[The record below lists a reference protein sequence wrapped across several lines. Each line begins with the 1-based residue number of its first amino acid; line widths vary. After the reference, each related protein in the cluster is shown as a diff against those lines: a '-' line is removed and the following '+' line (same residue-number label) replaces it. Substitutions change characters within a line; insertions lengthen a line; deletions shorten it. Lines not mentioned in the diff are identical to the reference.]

1 MENPRLM
8 SELIDESDLDSLA
21 LVADGA
27 TVTYAQLAERSDA
40 LATRLTGL
48 SFGVGDRVAFMAPN
62 SIATVCCYLACA
74 KAGFV
79 AVPMSIRASVEE
91 LAFQL
96 TDAAP
101 VVLIHPPQLTETV
114 RDAVSRAGSAPLVLE
129 ISDANLWSI
138 SSHTEEVPPV
148 LVTENDVFSIMYTG
162 GTTGVAKAAVQSHA
176 AWTSAVRNVVSTWEL
191 TASDRHA
198 CVLPMSHVAWFT
210 VAAHLNVG
218 AQSWLISR
226 WDPQALLDLVAA
238 EAITTLNLIPTM
250 LNDLVVE
257 ATARPRDVSSL
268 RLLTVAGSPMPPEL
282 YARAER
288 TFGPIIGNIYGLT
301 ETSGPVTFL
310 MPQELASGRVN
321 SAGRPGPGVEVAIF
335 NTAGT
340 PAAGAS
346 EGEILLRGPQ
356 VITEYLN
363 KPDETELA
371 LRNGWFHT
379 GDVGRFDDEGFLYIL
394 DRSKD
399 MIKSGG
405 FNVYPK
411 EIEDVLYSHPAVLEA
426 AVIGAPDPKWM
437 ESAVAYVALREGA
450 SVTEETLRG
459 HCRAKLANYKVPK
472 SIEFAQSIPR
482 TSVGKFDKK
491 ALREALLARMNGES
505 DPGHLANRVGD

>member
-1 MENPRLM
+1 M
-8 SELIDESDLDSLA
+8 SELINASDMDSLA
-21 LVADGA
+21 LVTDDA
-27 TVTYAQLAERSDA
+27 TITYAQLAGQSDA
-40 LATRLTGL
+40 LAARLFGL
-48 SFGVGDRVAFMAPN
+48 SIGVGDRVAFMAPN
-62 SIATVCCYLACA
+62 SILAVCCYLACA
-74 KAGFV
+74 KAGFI
-79 AVPMSIRASVEE
+79 AVPLSIRASVEE
-91 LAFQL
+91 LQFQV

-101 VVLIHPPQLTETV
+101 RVLIHHPQFTETV
-114 RDAVSRAGSAPLVLE
+114 ESVVARVDRAPSLLE
-129 ISDANLWSI
+129 ISDADLWSI
-138 SSHTEEVPPV
+138 GSRTEGVPPV
-148 LVTENDVFSIMYTG
+148 ATTGNDVFSIMYTG

-176 AWTSAVRNVVSTWEL
+176 AWTSTIRNVVSTWEL
-191 TASDRHA
+191 TANDRHV

-210 VAAHLNVG
+210 VAAHLSVG
-218 AQSWLISR
+218 APSWLSSR
-226 WDPQALLDLVAA
+226 WDPKALLDLVAA
-238 EAITTLNLIPTM
+238 EGITTLNLIPTM
-250 LNDLVVE
+250 LNDIVVE
-257 ATARPRDVSSL
+257 ATARPRDISSL

-321 SAGRPGPGVEVAIF
+321 SAGRPGHGVEVSIF
-335 NTAGT
+335 RSPES
-340 PAAGAS
+340 PAAEAS

-356 VITEYLN
+356 VIAEYLN
-363 KPDETELA
+363 RPDETELA
-371 LRNGWFHT
+371 LRDGWFHT

-437 ESAVAYVALREGA
+437 ESAVAYVALREDA
-450 SVTEETLRG
+450 SVTEETLQE

-472 SIEFAQSIPR
+472 TIEFAKSIPR

-491 ALREALLARMNGES
+491 ALREALLVRTKGES
-505 DPGHLANRVGD
+505 GSGHHANRVED